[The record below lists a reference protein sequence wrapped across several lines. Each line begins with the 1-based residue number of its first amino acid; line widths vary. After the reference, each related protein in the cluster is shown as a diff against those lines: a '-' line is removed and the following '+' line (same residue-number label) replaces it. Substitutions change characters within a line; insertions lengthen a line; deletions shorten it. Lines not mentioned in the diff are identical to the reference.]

1 MALRFSANLGMMW
14 APLPLLDRISAA
26 CAAGFKAIE
35 LHWPYETPARAVKA
49 ACEQHQLRLLS
60 VNTPVGDASRGDSGL
75 AAQPGREEAFRAAFK
90 ESLQWAIES
99 QAGMIHVLPGILPVD
114 AKNHSQAR
122 DVFLKNLEWA
132 SDQAQAHGITLLLEA
147 LNPRDKPGYFY
158 HYQSQSNEIRQ
169 AVGRDNIKLMFDVYH
184 VGVTEGDILMKLEQY
199 LPHIGHIQI
208 ASVPMRAEPDE
219 GEVRYEAVFNRLE
232 ALGYSGWVGCEYKP
246 RGDAT
251 KGLQWL
257 SSMGLTL

>member
-1 MALRFSANLGMMW
+1 MTLRFSANLGMMW

-26 CAAGFKAIE
+26 AAAGFKAIE
-35 LHWPYETPARAVKA
+35 LHWPYETPALAVKT
-49 ACEQHQLRLLS
+49 ACEQHHMRLLS

-75 AAQPGREEAFRAAFK
+75 AAQPGREVAFRAAFT

-99 QAGMIHVLPGILPVD
+99 QAGMIHVLPGMLPVD
-114 AKNHSQAR
+114 AKDHSQSR
-122 DVFLKNLEWA
+122 DIFLKNLEWA
-132 SDQAQAHGITLLLEA
+132 SNQAQAHGIIILLEA

-158 HYQSQSNEIRQ
+158 RYQAQSNEIRQ
-169 AVGRDNIKLMFDVYH
+169 AVGRDNIKLMFDV
-184 VGVTEGDILMKLEQY
+184 GVSEGDILMKLEQY

-219 GEVRYEAVFNRLE
+219 GEVRYEAVFKRLE
-232 ALGYSGWVGCEYKP
+232 ALGYSGWIGCEYMP

-257 SSMGLTL
+257 PSMGLTL

>member
-14 APLPLLDRISAA
+14 ASLPLLDRISAA
-26 CAAGFKAIE
+26 GAAGFKAIE
-35 LHWPYETPARAVKA
+35 LHWPYETPAQTVKA

-60 VNTPVGDASRGDSGL
+60 VNTPVGDVSRGDSGL
-75 AAQPGREEAFRAAFK
+75 AAQPGREEAFRTAFT
-90 ESLQWAIES
+90 ESLRWAIES
-99 QAGMIHVLPGILPVD
+99 QAGMIHVLPGMLPVD

-132 SDQAQAHGITLLLEA
+132 SDQAQAHDITLLLEA

-208 ASVPMRAEPDE
+208 ASVPLRAEPDE
-219 GEVRYEAVFNRLE
+219 GEVRYEAVFKRLE
-232 ALGYSGWVGCEYKP
+232 ALDYGGWIGCEYKP
-246 RGDAT
+246 RGDAA
-251 KGLQWL
+251 KGLQWV